1 MDLMEKNQTE
11 IKEFLLLGFQ
21 NLQIVNHVLF
31 VIFLL
36 LYILTVS
43 SNLLIIILVVMVPSL
58 RSPMYFFLSQLSLS
72 DILVSTN
79 ITPNMLRLLINGGRS
94 RISVIECITQLGF
107 HGASSGSDF
116 LLLAVMSY
124 DRYVAICDPLHYV
137 SIMNL
142 KICLQLVICSW
153 FVAFISA
160 SVFVVLVSKL
170 RFCGPDMFDHYFCDF
185 GPLLE
190 LSCSEPVTVR
200 AVFFVDCALAIPFVV
215 FPFIFIISTYICI
228 FITIFG
234 ISSTTGRQKA
244 FSTCSSHLIVVTMYY
259 GTVIA
264 VYLAPSKGQSF
275 NINKIL
281 SLQYTI
287 GSPCLNPIIY
297 SLRNQEIKKAFMKCI
312 MSFSKVN

>member
-1 MDLMEKNQTE
+1 MNLMEKNQTE

-21 NLQIVNHVLF
+21 NRQIINHVLF
-31 VIFLL
+31 VFFLL

-79 ITPNMLRLLINGGRS
+79 ITPNMLRLLINGGS
-94 RISVIECITQLGF
+94 RISFIDCITQLGF
-107 HGASSGSDF
+107 HTASSGSDF

-137 SIMNL
+137 SIMNI
-142 KICLQLVICSW
+142 KICLQMVICSW
-153 FVAFISA
+153 FVTFILA
-160 SVFVVLVSKL
+160 SLFVILVSKL

-190 LSCSEPVTVR
+190 LSCSEPATVQ
-200 AVFFVDCALAIPFVV
+200 AVFLVDFVLAIPFLV
-215 FPFIFIISTYICI
+215 FPFIFIISTYIYI
-228 FITIFG
+228 VITIFG

-264 VYLAPSKGQSF
+264 VYMAPSKGKSF

-297 SLRNQEIKKAFMKCI
+297 SLRNQEIKKAFMKYV